1 MSETEPGP
9 EPDASASAPP
19 DAGGDGDG
27 DRDADGRG
35 RGRGRGRNRDVV
47 VPMRLYKTVTVFS
60 TLIAVVCV
68 VSGFV
73 LLDAATGSGGVVRAL
88 AGVVIVG
95 GLGADPAAVSAA
107 FRALAPAFAVGG
119 LATIGLGAGVYIVGS
134 RFRARGMGNSQDDT
148 DEPSSNG

>member
-9 EPDASASAPP
+9 EADASA
-19 DAGGDGDG
+19 DAGGDD
-27 DRDADGRG
+27 DAVVRAGG
-35 RGRGRGRNRDVV
+35 RDVL

-68 VSGFV
+68 VGGFV
-73 LLDAATGSGGVVRAL
+73 LLDAATGSGGIVRAL
-88 AGVVIVG
+88 AGLVLVG
-95 GLGADPAAVSAA
+95 GLGADPAAVSSA

-119 LATIGLGAGVYIVGS
+119 LAVIGLGAGVYIVGS